1 MADQN
6 YSYTAKNTQGKIVK
20 GKIYAVNR
28 YICIKYLESK
38 NLQVQKLTEFKSYYS
53 KLSQVAIGRVLKP
66 KQLVFFLRQFGVLLE
81 SGVMLLDALEMLLLQ
96 EEKIIMRKLFLDIYE
111 HVYSGY
117 SLSQAF
123 ATKPNDFP
131 KYLVSMIEVGEM
143 SGKLSPMILEMA
155 EYYEK
160 QFKITREIKSAIRMP
175 IIYLI
180 ATVLIAAG
188 MVLFVFPSISSLYAS
203 FGDTKLPGITLFFLN
218 ASDFVAKNIFAF
230 AGIIIGIT
238 VLLILLIKYSPK
250 ARYEMTKAALQLP
263 IVGGLIQMN
272 NQIIITNTLSQMLG
286 SGVHSTKSLATLKTV
301 LTNDVYKQI
310 VDQTV
315 KYIEE
320 GLPFSRAFQESP
332 FIDTVLAKM
341 IASGE
346 KAGDLPGLMKNMAE
360 YYNTISDMKVSK
372 LKDSIQPILLIV
384 IYAIV
389 GVMILA
395 LMLPMLAL
403 GTQI

>member
-1 MADQN
+1 MIDQN
-6 YSYTAKNTQGKIVK
+6 FKYVAKNTQGKIVK
-20 GKIYAVNR
+20 GTIYAVNK

-38 NLQVQKLTEFKSYYS
+38 NLQLEQLIEFKSIYS

-96 EEKIIMRKLFLDIYE
+96 EEKIIMRKLFLDIYQ
-111 HVYSGY
+111 HIYSGY

-131 KYLVSMIEVGEM
+131 KYLVNMIEVGEI
-143 SGKLSPMILEMA
+143 SGKLSSIILEMA

-160 QFKITREIKSAIRMP
+160 QFKLTGEIKSAIRMP

-180 ATVLIAAG
+180 ATILIATG
-188 MVLFVFPSISSLYAS
+188 MVLFVFPSISTLYES

-218 ASDFVAKNIFAF
+218 ASDFIAKNIFAF
-230 AGIIIGIT
+230 IAIILGIT
-238 VLLILLIKYSPK
+238 ILLVLLIKYSSK
-250 ARYEMTKAALQLP
+250 VRYEFTKASLQIP
-263 IVGGLIQMN
+263 IIGGLIQMN
-272 NQIIITNTLSQMLG
+272 NQIIITNTLSQMLSNG
-286 SGVHSTKSLATLKTV
+286 INSMKSLKTLKTV
-301 LTNDVYKQI
+301 LSNDVYQEV
-310 VDQTV
+310 VDQTM

-346 KAGDLPGLMKNMAE
+346 KAGDLPGLMKNMAT
-360 YYNTISDMKVSK
+360 YYNSISDMKVAK
-372 LKDSIQPILLIV
+372 LKDSIQPILLLV
-384 IYAIV
+384 VYAIV

>member
-1 MADQN
+1 MVDQN
-6 YSYTAKNTQGKIVK
+6 YKYVAKNAQGKIVK
-20 GKIYAVNR
+20 GKIYAVNK

-38 NLQVQKLTEFKSYYS
+38 NLQVEQLIEFKSLYS
-53 KLSQVAIGRVLKP
+53 RLSQVGIGRVLKP
-66 KQLVFFLRQFGVLLE
+66 KQLVFFLRQFGVLLN
-81 SGVMLLDALEMLLLQ
+81 SGVMLLNAIEMLLLQ
-96 EEKIIMRKLFLDIYE
+96 EEKIIMRKLFLDIYQ

-131 KYLVSMIEVGEM
+131 KYLVNMIEVGEM
-143 SGKLSPMILEMA
+143 SGKLSPIILEMA
-155 EYYEK
+155 DYYEK
-160 QFKITREIKSAIRMP
+160 QFKLTNNIKSAIRMP

-180 ATVLIAAG
+180 ATILIAVG
-188 MVLFVFPSISSLYAS
+188 MILFVFPSISSLYAS
-203 FGDTKLPGITLFFLN
+203 FGDTELPGITLFFLN
-218 ASDFVAKNIFAF
+218 ASEFVAKNIFAF
-230 AGIIIGIT
+230 VGIIVGIT
-238 VLLILLIKYSPK
+238 VLLILLIKYSFK
-250 ARYEMTKAALQLP
+250 VRYQLTKASLQIP
-263 IVGGLIQMN
+263 IIGGLLQMN
-272 NQIIITNTLSQMLG
+272 NQIIITNTLSQMLSNG
-286 SGVHSTKSLATLKTV
+286 INSMKSLKTLKTV
-301 LTNDVYKQI
+301 LSNDVYQEV
-310 VDQTV
+310 VDQTM

-332 FIDTVLAKM
+332 FIDTILAKM

-360 YYNTISDMKVSK
+360 YYNSISDMKVSK
-372 LKDSIQPILLIV
+372 LKDSIQPILLLV
-384 IYAIV
+384 VYAIV